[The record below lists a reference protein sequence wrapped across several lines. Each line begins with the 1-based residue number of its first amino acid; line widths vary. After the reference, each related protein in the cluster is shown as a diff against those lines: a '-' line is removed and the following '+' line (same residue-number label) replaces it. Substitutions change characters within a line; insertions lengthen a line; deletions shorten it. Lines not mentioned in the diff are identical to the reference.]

1 MRRTAFL
8 MLLAVGLPLA
18 PAAAQTPS
26 NAAGPNPPNTV
37 FIEAMTVVE
46 IRAALAEGR
55 TTAIIPTAGTEQNGP
70 HMVLGKH
77 RYILEYTVDKIART
91 LGDALVAP
99 IVTYVP
105 EGNLDPPSGHMRYP
119 GTITVPQEVF
129 RTVLEETAR
138 SLRGAGFR
146 DIVFIGDSG
155 SNTGGMAAVTEQ
167 LNAEWAGTDVR
178 VHHITD
184 YYGKSG
190 DDATAYITRE
200 LGIPQDQIG
209 SHAGISDTSQLMFV
223 NPLYIRSDRL
233 APGGGFEG
241 SGVSGNPTLASAAIG
256 ERLLRFKIDN
266 AVAQIRASLA
276 AR

>member
-1 MRRTAFL
+1 MRRTVFL
-8 MLLAVGLPLA
+8 TLVALSLPQARAV
-18 PAAAQTPS
+18 AQSPV

-37 FIEAMTVVE
+37 FIESMTVVE
-46 IRAALAEGR
+46 IREALASGK
-55 TTAIIPTAGTEQNGP
+55 TTAIIATAGTEQNGP

-77 RYILEYTVDKIART
+77 RYILEYTADKIART
-91 LGDALVAP
+91 LGNALVAP

-138 SLRGAGFR
+138 SLRGAGFL

-155 SNTGGMAAVTEQ
+155 SNTQGMAAVTEQ
-167 LNAEWAGTDVR
+167 LNAEWGGTDVR

-184 YYGKSG
+184 YYGKAG
-190 DDATAYITRE
+190 DDATAYITE
-200 LGIPQDQIG
+200 DLGIARDQIG

-223 NPLYIRSDRL
+223 NPLYIRADRL
-233 APGGGFEG
+233 APGGGFED